1 MNTKSKPRR
10 QLKDLLAVNF
20 GNVLE
25 WYDWN
30 IYTIFAPYFAAKFFI
45 DDDPASAL
53 LSTLAVFAIGFIARP
68 VGGFVFGRYADKAG
82 RKQALFVA
90 MMLTAGGSIVVGIA
104 PTAASVGVWAAVILV
119 AARLLQGL
127 AHGGEM
133 GTSMTYLVERAPQGK
148 RALFGSTSWV
158 SVVMGTMLAT
168 IVGLFLNLV
177 LSESTIDSWGWRIP
191 FLIGGVLGL
200 YALWLRKNIVETTEK
215 NDAHDLDVHSSTSD
229 AETGIFAHWRGL
241 VLIFVTSAGGS
252 LMFYNWLLY
261 LPTHAQVKYEQSPDS
276 TLTASLVA
284 QVIFLIMILGFGA
297 IGDRIGRKP
306 LVISFSFGFIVL
318 TIPLYSLLNGTL
330 VTLVVA
336 MVVSLIFL
344 AMLFGINGALWAESL
359 PTKYR
364 ATGVATTLSAAT
376 AIFGGT
382 APYVNQW
389 LSNADKDFWFQ
400 IYLMLVAGATLVA
413 GILAKETREVGV
425 N

>member
-1 MNTKSKPRR
+1 MTRQTKGRR
-10 QLKDLLAVNF
+10 LKDLVAVNF
-20 GNVLE
+20 GNILE

-68 VGGFVFGRYADKAG
+68 VGGFVFGRFADKAG
-82 RKQALFVA
+82 RKQALFLA
-90 MMLTAGGSIVVGIA
+90 MMLTAGGSLVIGMA

-119 AARLLQGL
+119 GARLLQGL

-133 GTSMTYLVERAPQGK
+133 GTSMTYLVERAPNGK

-168 IVGLFLNLV
+168 IIGLLLNIMLD
-177 LSESTIDSWGWRIP
+177 ESMIDSWGWRVP

-200 YALWLRKNIVETTEK
+200 YALWLRKNIVETSEGHTST
-215 NDAHDLDVHSSTSD
+215 NDAISTAPL
-229 AETGIFAHWRGL
+229 AEKSGIFGYWRGL
-241 VLIFVTSAGGS
+241 LLIFVTSAGGS

-261 LPTHAQVKYEQSPDS
+261 LPTHAQIKFEQSPDS
-276 TLTASLVA
+276 TLAASLVA
-284 QVIFLIMILGFGA
+284 QVIFLLMILLFGYL
-297 IGDRIGRKP
+297 GDKVGRKP
-306 LVISFSFGFIVL
+306 LVIGFSIGFITL
-318 TIPLYSLLNGTL
+318 TIPLYSILSGSFI
-330 VTLVVA
+330 TLVVA
-336 MVVSLIFL
+336 MVVSLTVL

-364 ATGVATTLSAAT
+364 ATGVATTLSLAT
-376 AIFGGT
+376 AMFGGT

-400 IYLMLVAGATLVA
+400 IYLIVVASVTLLA
-413 GILAKETREVGV
+413 GLFAKETKDK
-425 N
+425 NLS

>member
-1 MNTKSKPRR
+1 MTRQTKGRR
-10 QLKDLLAVNF
+10 LKDLVAVNF
-20 GNVLE
+20 GNILE

-30 IYTIFAPYFAAKFFI
+30 IYTIFAPYFAAKLFI

-68 VGGFVFGRYADKAG
+68 VGGFVFGRFADKAG
-82 RKQALFVA
+82 RKQALFLA
-90 MMLTAGGSIVVGIA
+90 MMLTAGGSLVIGMA

-119 AARLLQGL
+119 GARLLQGL

-133 GTSMTYLVERAPQGK
+133 GTSMTYLVERAPNGK

-168 IVGLFLNLV
+168 IIGLLLNIMLD
-177 LSESTIDSWGWRIP
+177 ESMIDSWGWRVP

-200 YALWLRKNIVETTEK
+200 YALWLRKNIVETSESRTST
-215 NDAHDLDVHSSTSD
+215 NDAISTAPL
-229 AETGIFAHWRGL
+229 AEKSGIFGYWRGL
-241 VLIFVTSAGGS
+241 LLIFVTSAGGS

-261 LPTHAQVKYEQSPDS
+261 LPTHAQIKFEQSPDS
-276 TLTASLVA
+276 TLAASLVA
-284 QVIFLIMILGFGA
+284 QVIFLLMILLFGYL
-297 IGDRIGRKP
+297 GDKVGRKP
-306 LVISFSFGFIVL
+306 LVIGFSAGFIAL
-318 TIPLYSLLNGTL
+318 TIPFYSILSGSFI
-330 VTLVVA
+330 TLVVA
-336 MVVSLIFL
+336 MVVSLTVL

-364 ATGVATTLSAAT
+364 ATGVATTLSLAT
-376 AIFGGT
+376 AMFGGT

-400 IYLMLVAGATLVA
+400 IYLIVVASVTLLA
-413 GILAKETREVGV
+413 GLFAKETKDK
-425 N
+425 NLS

>member
-1 MNTKSKPRR
+1 MTRQTKSRR
-10 QLKDLLAVNF
+10 LKDLVAVNF
-20 GNVLE
+20 GNILE

-68 VGGFVFGRYADKAG
+68 VGGFVFGRFADKAG
-82 RKQALFVA
+82 RKQALFLA
-90 MMLTAGGSIVVGIA
+90 MMLTAGGSLVIGMA

-119 AARLLQGL
+119 GARLLQGL

-133 GTSMTYLVERAPQGK
+133 GTSMTYLVERAPNGK

-168 IVGLFLNLV
+168 IIGLLLNIMFD
-177 LSESTIDSWGWRIP
+177 ESMIDSWGWRVP

-200 YALWLRKNIVETTEK
+200 YALWLRKNIVETSEGRTST
-215 NDAHDLDVHSSTSD
+215 NDAISTAPL
-229 AETGIFAHWRGL
+229 AEKSGIFGYWRGL
-241 VLIFVTSAGGS
+241 LLIFVTSAGGS

-261 LPTHAQVKYEQSPDS
+261 LPTHAQIKFEQSPDS
-276 TLTASLVA
+276 TLAASLVA
-284 QVIFLIMILGFGA
+284 QVIFLLMILLFGYL
-297 IGDRIGRKP
+297 GDKVGRKP
-306 LVISFSFGFIVL
+306 LVIGFSAGFIAL
-318 TIPLYSLLNGTL
+318 TIPLYSILSGSFI
-330 VTLVVA
+330 TLVVA
-336 MVVSLIFL
+336 MVVSLTVL

-364 ATGVATTLSAAT
+364 ATGVATTLSLAT
-376 AIFGGT
+376 AMFGGT

-400 IYLMLVAGATLVA
+400 IYLIVVASVTLLA
-413 GILAKETREVGV
+413 GLFAKETKDK
-425 N
+425 NLS

>member
-1 MNTKSKPRR
+1 MSAKTKPQRR
-10 QLKDLLAVNF
+10 LKDLLAVNF
-20 GNVLE
+20 GNGLE

-30 IYTIFAPYFAAKFFI
+30 IYTIFAPYFAAKFFVE
-45 DDDPASAL
+45 DDPASAL

-90 MMLTAGGSIVVGIA
+90 MMLTAGGSLVVGLA

-168 IVGLFLNLV
+168 IVGLLLNLM
-177 LSESTIDSWGWRIP
+177 LSEATIDSWGWRIP
-191 FLIGGVLGL
+191 FLIGGALGL
-200 YALWLRKNIVETTEK
+200 YALWLRKNIVETTED
-215 NDAHDLDVHSSTSD
+215 NSTHGGRAHSSTTD
-229 AETGIFAHWRGL
+229 ETAGIFAHWRGL
-241 VLIFVTSAGGS
+241 LLIFVTSAGGS

-261 LPTHAQVKYEQSPDS
+261 LPTHAQVKFEQSPDS
-276 TLTASLVA
+276 TLSASLVA
-284 QVIFLIMILGFGA
+284 QVIFLVMILGFGA
-297 IGDRIGRKP
+297 LGDKIGRKP
-306 LVISFSFGFIVL
+306 LIIGFSIGFILL
-318 TIPLYSLLNGTL
+318 TIPLYNILNGEF
-330 VTLVVA
+330 VTLVIA
-336 MVVSLIFL
+336 MVVSLTFL
-344 AMLFGINGALWAESL
+344 AMLFGVNGALWAESL
-359 PTKYR
+359 PMKYR

-400 IYLMLVAGATLVA
+400 IYLVVVAGVTLIA
-413 GILAKETREVGV
+413 GVFAKETKDASVH
-425 N
+425 

>member
-1 MNTKSKPRR
+1 MTRQTKGRR
-10 QLKDLLAVNF
+10 LKDLVAVNF
-20 GNVLE
+20 GNILE

-68 VGGFVFGRYADKAG
+68 VGGFVFGRFADKAG
-82 RKQALFVA
+82 RKQALFLA
-90 MMLTAGGSIVVGIA
+90 MMLTAGGSLVIGMA

-119 AARLLQGL
+119 GARLLQGL

-133 GTSMTYLVERAPQGK
+133 GTSMTYLVERAPNGK

-168 IVGLFLNLV
+168 IIGLLLNIMLD
-177 LSESTIDSWGWRIP
+177 ESMIDSWGWRVP

-200 YALWLRKNIVETTEK
+200 YALWLRKNIVETSEGHTST
-215 NDAHDLDVHSSTSD
+215 NDAISTAPL
-229 AETGIFAHWRGL
+229 AEKSGIFGYWRGL
-241 VLIFVTSAGGS
+241 LLIFVTSAGGS

-261 LPTHAQVKYEQSPDS
+261 LPTHAQIKFEQSPDS
-276 TLTASLVA
+276 TLAASLVA
-284 QVIFLIMILGFGA
+284 QLIFLLMILLFGYL
-297 IGDRIGRKP
+297 GDKVGRKP
-306 LVISFSFGFIVL
+306 LVIGFSAGFIAL
-318 TIPLYSLLNGTL
+318 TIPLYSILSGSFI
-330 VTLVVA
+330 TLVVA
-336 MVVSLIFL
+336 MVVSLTVL

-364 ATGVATTLSAAT
+364 ATGVATTLSLAT
-376 AIFGGT
+376 AMFGGT

-400 IYLMLVAGATLVA
+400 IYLIVVASVTLFA
-413 GILAKETREVGV
+413 GLFAKETKDKYLS
-425 N
+425 

>member
-1 MNTKSKPRR
+1 MTRQTKSRR
-10 QLKDLLAVNF
+10 LKDLVAVNF
-20 GNVLE
+20 GNILE

-68 VGGFVFGRYADKAG
+68 VGGFVFGRFADKAG
-82 RKQALFVA
+82 RKQALFLA
-90 MMLTAGGSIVVGIA
+90 MMLTAGGSLVIGMA

-119 AARLLQGL
+119 GARLLQGL

-133 GTSMTYLVERAPQGK
+133 GTSMTYLVERAPNGK

-168 IVGLFLNLV
+168 IIGLLLNIMLD
-177 LSESTIDSWGWRIP
+177 ESMIDSWGWRVP

-200 YALWLRKNIVETTEK
+200 YALWLRKNIVETSEGRTST
-215 NDAHDLDVHSSTSD
+215 NDAISTAPL
-229 AETGIFAHWRGL
+229 AEKSGIFGYWRGL
-241 VLIFVTSAGGS
+241 LLIFVTSAGGS

-261 LPTHAQVKYEQSPDS
+261 LPTHAQIKFEQSPDS
-276 TLTASLVA
+276 TLAASLIA
-284 QVIFLIMILGFGA
+284 QVIFLLMIMLFGYLG
-297 IGDRIGRKP
+297 DKVGRKP
-306 LVISFSFGFIVL
+306 LVIGFSAGFIAL
-318 TIPLYSLLNGTL
+318 TIPLYSILSGSFITL
-330 VTLVVA
+330 IVA
-336 MVVSLIFL
+336 MVVSLTVL

-364 ATGVATTLSAAT
+364 ATGVATTLSLAT
-376 AIFGGT
+376 AMFGGT

-400 IYLMLVAGATLVA
+400 IYLIVVASATLFA
-413 GILAKETREVGV
+413 GLFAKETKDK
-425 N
+425 NLS

>member
-1 MNTKSKPRR
+1 MSAKTQSQRR
-10 QLKDLLAVNF
+10 LKDLLAVNF

-90 MMLTAGGSIVVGIA
+90 MVLTASGSIVVGLA
-104 PTAASVGVWAAVILV
+104 PTAISVGIWAAVILV

-133 GTSMTYLVERAPQGK
+133 GTSMTYLVERAPHGK
-148 RALFGSTSWV
+148 RAIFGSTSWV

-168 IVGLFLNLV
+168 IVGLLINLM

-200 YALWLRKNIVETTEK
+200 YALWLRKNIVETAEEK
-215 NDAHDLDVHSSTSD
+215 PAHHGQTHSSQ
-229 AETGIFAHWRGL
+229 ANEVTGIFAHWRGL
-241 VLIFVTSAGGS
+241 LLIFVTSAGGS

-261 LPTHAQVKYEQSPDS
+261 LPTHAQVKYEQSPGS
-276 TLTASLVA
+276 TLTASLLA

-297 IGDRIGRKP
+297 LGDRVGRKP
-306 LVISFSFGFIVL
+306 LIIGFSIGFIVL
-318 TIPLYSLLNGTL
+318 TIPFYSLLNGSF
-330 VTLVVA
+330 VTLVIA
-336 MVVSLIFL
+336 MVVSLTFL
-344 AMLFGINGALWAESL
+344 AMLFGINGAFWAESL

-400 IYLMLVAGATLVA
+400 IYLMVVAGSTLIA
-413 GILAKETREVGV
+413 GILAKETKDVSID
-425 N
+425 

>member
-1 MNTKSKPRR
+1 MTRQTKGRR
-10 QLKDLLAVNF
+10 LKDLVAVNF
-20 GNVLE
+20 GNILE

-68 VGGFVFGRYADKAG
+68 VGGFVFGRFADKAG
-82 RKQALFVA
+82 RKQALFLA
-90 MMLTAGGSIVVGIA
+90 MMLTAGGSLVIGMA

-119 AARLLQGL
+119 GARLLQGL

-133 GTSMTYLVERAPQGK
+133 GTSMTYLVERAPNGK

-168 IVGLFLNLV
+168 IIGLLLNIMLD
-177 LSESTIDSWGWRIP
+177 ESMIDSWGWRVP

-200 YALWLRKNIVETTEK
+200 YALWLRKNIVETSEGRTST
-215 NDAHDLDVHSSTSD
+215 NDAVSTAPLGEKS
-229 AETGIFAHWRGL
+229 GIFGYWRGL
-241 VLIFVTSAGGS
+241 LLIFVTSAGGS

-261 LPTHAQVKYEQSPDS
+261 LPTHAQIKFEQSPDS
-276 TLTASLVA
+276 TLAASLVA
-284 QVIFLIMILGFGA
+284 QVIFLLMILLFGYL
-297 IGDRIGRKP
+297 GDKVGRKP
-306 LVISFSFGFIVL
+306 LVIGFSIGFIAL
-318 TIPLYSLLNGTL
+318 TIPLYSILSGSFI
-330 VTLVVA
+330 TLVVA
-336 MVVSLIFL
+336 MVVSLTVL

-364 ATGVATTLSAAT
+364 ATGVATTLSLAT
-376 AIFGGT
+376 AMFGGT

-400 IYLMLVAGATLVA
+400 IYLIVVASVTLLA
-413 GILAKETREVGV
+413 GLFAKETKDK
-425 N
+425 NLS

>member
-1 MNTKSKPRR
+1 MTRQTKGRR
-10 QLKDLLAVNF
+10 LKDLVAVNF
-20 GNVLE
+20 GNILE

-68 VGGFVFGRYADKAG
+68 VGGFVFGRFADKAG
-82 RKQALFVA
+82 RKQALFLA
-90 MMLTAGGSIVVGIA
+90 MMLTAGGSLVIGMA

-119 AARLLQGL
+119 GARLLQGL

-133 GTSMTYLVERAPQGK
+133 GTSMTYLVERAPNGK

-168 IVGLFLNLV
+168 IIGLLLNIMLD
-177 LSESTIDSWGWRIP
+177 ESMIDSWGWRVP

-200 YALWLRKNIVETTEK
+200 YALWLRKNIVETSEGRTST
-215 NDAHDLDVHSSTSD
+215 NDAISTAPL
-229 AETGIFAHWRGL
+229 AEKSGIFGYWRGL
-241 VLIFVTSAGGS
+241 LLIFVTSAGGS

-261 LPTHAQVKYEQSPDS
+261 LPTHAQIKFEQSPDS
-276 TLTASLVA
+276 TLAASLVA
-284 QVIFLIMILGFGA
+284 QVIFLLMILLFGYL
-297 IGDRIGRKP
+297 GDKVGRKP
-306 LVISFSFGFIVL
+306 LVIGFSAGFIAL
-318 TIPLYSLLNGTL
+318 TIPLYSILSGSFI
-330 VTLVVA
+330 TLVVA
-336 MVVSLIFL
+336 MVVSLTVL

-364 ATGVATTLSAAT
+364 ATGVATTLSLAT
-376 AIFGGT
+376 AMFGGT

-400 IYLMLVAGATLVA
+400 VYLIVVASATLFA
-413 GILAKETREVGV
+413 GLFAKETKDK
-425 N
+425 NLS